1 MGKQARNRKVALTVT
16 KQFKP
21 YPIYEDD
28 YNAWAPKIKVLSERY
43 QVPEA
48 LIHSIFAQESE
59 YGNSVRAKN
68 NVMQMSDDAV
78 KEINRADVMKQYGW
92 QPIPANFKTKDDGL
106 EAGVRYLA
114 YLRDHGGK
122 KGTAIDLNDSFTI
135 GKRYNSRD
143 SYGKNM
149 EIMVKEFSDYANPP
163 KPKNLA
169 NELVQLPITN
179 KPLNVNLLVGSNPYT
194 QQSTQTLPGLNMPV
208 YQGQ

>member
-1 MGKQARNRKVALTVT
+1 MGGK
-16 KQFKP
+16 
-21 YPIYEDD
+21 
-28 YNAWAPKIKVLSERY
+28 Y

-48 LIHSIFAQESE
+48 PIHSIFAQESE
-59 YGNSVRAKN
+59 YGNSVKAKN
-68 NVMQMSDDAV
+68 NVMQMGDKAIA
-78 KEINRADVMKQYGW
+78 EINRADVMKKYGW

-143 SYGKNM
+143 SYGRNM